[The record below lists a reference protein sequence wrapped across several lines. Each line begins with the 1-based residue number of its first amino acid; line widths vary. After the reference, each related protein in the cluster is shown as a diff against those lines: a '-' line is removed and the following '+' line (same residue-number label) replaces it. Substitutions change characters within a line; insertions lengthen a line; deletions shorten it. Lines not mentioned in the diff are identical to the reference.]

1 MENNILL
8 FLLPKIQCEY
18 VLNTFSLRQVI
29 EKMDYHHYSEIPVL
43 DNDGRFYGTISD
55 GDILRYLKKH
65 QLNWDEIMV
74 QKIDKVPHIRKVE
87 PIQID
92 KTMLELVELIIRQ
105 NFVPVVDDR
114 NYFIGIIT
122 RKAVIEYM
130 KNNLKE

>member
-130 KNNLKE
+130 KNNLK

>member
-65 QLNWDEIMV
+65 QLNWNEIMI
-74 QKIDKVPHIRKVE
+74 QKIDKIPHIRKIE

-92 KTMLELVELIIRQ
+92 KTMLELIELIIRQ

-130 KNNLKE
+130 KSNLK

>member
-55 GDILRYLKKH
+55 GDILRYLTKY
-65 QLNWDEIMV
+65 QLNWNEIMI
-74 QKIDKVPHIRKVE
+74 QKIDKIPHIRKIE

-92 KTMLELVELIIRQ
+92 KTMLELIELIIRQ

-130 KNNLKE
+130 KSNLK

>member
-55 GDILRYLKKH
+55 GDILRYLTKY
-65 QLNWDEIMV
+65 QLNWNEIMV

-130 KNNLKE
+130 KNNLK